1 MKNLLQLLG
10 YDPLDLQGLVYFMG
24 KPVLGGMCNLSYC
37 DKGCLAGGK
46 SGREI
51 TEKIKN

>member
-1 MKNLLQLLG
+1 MKNLLQSLG

-24 KPVLGGMCNLSYC
+24 KPVLGECSMGSC
-37 DKGCLAGGK
+37 DGGCSAGCK
-46 SGREI
+46 SGCEI

>member
-24 KPVLGGMCNLSYC
+24 KPVLGVCSMGSC
-37 DKGCLAGGK
+37 DGGCSAGCK
-46 SGREI
+46 SGCEI